1 MNKVFLMGR
10 LTKAPEIRYTS
21 GNEPIAVARYTLA
34 VNRRFKKNEA
44 DFINCVA
51 FGAMAEFAEKYM
63 KKGQLFAVV
72 GRIQV
77 RSWDNRDG
85 KKQWT
90 TEVVVEEQYFTGSK
104 SEAGGQSDG
113 AAERQTGP
121 TTDGFFPIEGLE
133 DDDLPF

>member
-1 MNKVFLMGR
+1 MNKAVLMGR
-10 LTKAPEIRYTS
+10 LVKDPEIRYTS

-63 KKGQLFAVV
+63 KKGQMFAVV

-85 KKQWT
+85 KKQW
-90 TEVVVEEQYFTGSK
+90 EIGRAHV
-104 SEAGGQSDG
+104 
-113 AAERQTGP
+113 
-121 TTDGFFPIEGLE
+121 
-133 DDDLPF
+133 

>member
-1 MNKVFLMGR
+1 MRQMQKHSKEHER
-10 LTKAPEIRYTS
+10 TS
-21 GNEPIAVARYTLA
+21 SRDGQQQ
-34 VNRRFKKNEA
+34 A

-51 FGAMAEFAEKYM
+51 FRAMAEFAEKYM

>member
-10 LTKAPEIRYTS
+10 LTKATEIRYTS
-21 GNEPIAVARYTLA
+21 GNEPIVVARYTLA

-51 FGAMAEFAEKYM
+51 FRAMAEFAEKYM

-90 TEVVVEEQYFTGSK
+90 TEVVGKNSI
-104 SEAGGQSDG
+104 SPEAKAKLADRVM
-113 AAERQTGP
+113 ERRSGRQDRRRTA
-121 TTDGFFPIEGLE
+121 FFR
-133 DDDLPF
+133 

>member
-1 MNKVFLMGR
+1 
-10 LTKAPEIRYTS
+10 
-21 GNEPIAVARYTLA
+21 
-34 VNRRFKKNEA
+34 
-44 DFINCVA
+44 
-51 FGAMAEFAEKYM
+51 MAEFAEKYM